1 MGTPATP
8 FPIEPFLWLLVAV
21 MSLTMYMVL
30 DGYDLGIG
38 ILMLT
43 ERDATRRKEMME
55 IIATAWDGNESWF
68 VLLGISLFA
77 GFPLAYS
84 ILMPAFYLP
93 MILMLLSL
101 VFRGVSLE
109 FQSQSAI
116 YDRKFGLAFSL
127 GSLVAA
133 LSQGVMVGAF
143 VTGIPVRDGHFAGT
157 PFAFLNGFSLLAGLF
172 FSCSYCLTGASWLN
186 DKTEGE
192 LEGSAI
198 RKGRALAP
206 VVGVLLVVIAILA
219 PLVSPV
225 AGNSLSTMQL
235 LTTIGT
241 TLLAV
246 VSLVLTWYTIKHMG
260 NVLPFL
266 FAIFALALPLLN
278 LLILSYPYIVPR
290 AVTFWQAASPPS
302 SVDFLLVGVGCCIP
316 IVLAYNTYAY
326 YVFRGKFTPYF
337 SDRLTGGAAAR
348 TRATVGLDGRN
359 ENNHEEQE
367 RSERT

>member
-1 MGTPATP
+1 MSATP

-30 DGYDLGIG
+30 DGYDLGVG

-84 ILMPAFYLP
+84 IILPAFYLP

-101 VFRGVSLE
+101 VFRGMSLE
-109 FQSQSAI
+109 FQSQSAG
-116 YDRKFGLAFSL
+116 YERNFGLAFSL

-133 LSQGVMVGAF
+133 FCQGVMVGAF

-157 PFAFLNGFSLLAGLF
+157 PFAFLNGFSLLTGLF
-172 FSCSYCLTGASWLN
+172 FVSSFCLTGASWLN
-186 DKTEGE
+186 DKTEGG
-192 LEGSAI
+192 LEDSAI
-198 RKGRALAP
+198 RKGKILTP
-206 VVGVLLVVIAILA
+206 VVGVLLVTMAILA

-225 AGNSLSTMQL
+225 VGNSISTMQL

-246 VSLVLTWYTIKHMG
+246 ISLVLTWYNLKHIG
-260 NVLPFL
+260 NILPFL
-266 FAIFALALPLLN
+266 FAIFALALPLLH
-278 LLILSYPYIVPR
+278 LLILSYPYVVPP
-290 AVTFWQAASPPS
+290 AVTFWQAASPQS
-302 SVDFLLVGVGCCIP
+302 SVEFLLVGVGCCIP

-337 SDRLTGGAAAR
+337 IHRMSEAR
-348 TRATVGLDGRN
+348 TKSAALRN
-359 ENNHEEQE
+359 EIAYVGQE
-367 RSERT
+367 GNEPI